1 MANLSESMGTRR
13 QWNNTF
19 KLLKEK
25 KKLCIIRNDKG
36 YSSD

>member
-1 MANLSESMGTRR
+1 MIQIMANLSESMGTRR

-25 KKLCIIRNDKG
+25 KNSAL
-36 YSSD
+36 